1 MTIREIPA
9 ASELPDWA
17 QRLEVQALVL
27 QCVLAAAFTI
37 VVQDAGKQAQVVA
50 GAINVYHLLRVCY
63 VLRFRLKGRNIP
75 GVAAVVP
82 VTDVLC
88 ITAAW
93 SVAGSLSAPIWGLY
107 LYAVVNHGQSLG
119 PWKLAAYL
127 VFVVFNMGFAM
138 VAVGAGPAAVATN
151 MNLWTMALVVVAIG
165 LLTHA
170 MRAAWYGAEHS
181 ARRLAHTDA
190 LTGIGNRRWV
200 TECLDEVAAGSEPY
214 AVLMLDLDDFKSIN
228 DEFGHDVGD
237 TVLVRAA
244 HLIADSLRPGD
255 ILGRFGGEEFIVVL
269 PNAGMVEARAVAER
283 LRQKVRAGTPTS
295 VSVGCAVRSYED
307 TPADVIQRAD
317 ALMLVAK
324 RTGKNS
330 VRSELALVA

>member
-1 MTIREIPA
+1 MTIRETHPTQN
-9 ASELPDWA
+9 LPDWA

-27 QCVLAAAFTI
+27 QCLLAAAFTI
-37 VVQDAGKQAQVVA
+37 VIQDGDERAQVVA
-50 GAINVYHLLRVCY
+50 GVINVYHLLRVIY
-63 VLRFRLKGRNIP
+63 VLRFRLKGHNIP
-75 GVAAVVP
+75 GIAALVPIADVA
-82 VTDVLC
+82 C

-107 LYAVVNHGQSLG
+107 LYAVVNHGQSFG
-119 PWKLAAYL
+119 PRKLSAYL
-127 VFVVFNMGFAM
+127 VFVVLNMGFAM
-138 VAVGAGPAAVATN
+138 VAVGAAPLAVAAN
-151 MNLWTMALVVVAIG
+151 MSLWTMALVVVSIG

-170 MRAAWYGAEHS
+170 MRAAWKGAEHS
-181 ARRLAHTDA
+181 ARRLAHTDP

-200 TECLDEVAAGSEPY
+200 TECLEELATSPEPY
-214 AVLMLDLDDFKSIN
+214 AVLMLDLDDFKAIN

-237 TVLVRAA
+237 SVLVRAA
-244 HLIADSLRPGD
+244 RLIADNLRPGD
-255 ILGRFGGEEFIVVL
+255 IFGRFGGEEFVVVL

-295 VSVGCAVRSYED
+295 ISVGCAVRTQD
-307 TPADVIQRAD
+307 DIPADVIQKAD